1 MDMVGATR
9 DRIREQ
15 ALVLFTDRGY
25 ATASLRE
32 IADRVGITKAS
43 LYYHFPSKQDLLAAV
58 VQPLLTQ
65 WRDIVTDAEACARTP
80 ADVHRILRRCVDT
93 LLAHRAVANL
103 FLRDAAG
110 ILPALAPLIADIV
123 ETNARLRDWLA
134 GPAPSP
140 VARIRAVAVLELL
153 RSALT
158 AGATLGDVPDELVRQ
173 TLLES
178 AELVLAADGPERP
191 EAQRPAA

>member
-1 MDMVGATR
+1 MDIGATR

-15 ALVLFTDRGY
+15 ALALFTDRGY

-43 LYYHFPSKQDLLAAV
+43 LYYHYPSKQDLLVAV
-58 VQPLLTQ
+58 VQPLVDQ
-65 WRDIVTDAEACARTP
+65 WRDIVLAAEQGPHTP
-80 ADVHRILRRCVDT
+80 DDVRRILRCCVDT
-93 LLAHRAVANL
+93 MLAHRAIANL

-110 ILPALAPLIADIV
+110 MLPALAPLIDDLV
-123 ETNARLRDWLA
+123 ETNNRLRDWLA

-153 RSALT
+153 RAALT
-158 AGATLGDVPDELVRQ
+158 AGATLVDVPDDLVRQ

-178 AELVLAADGPERP
+178 AERVLTT
-191 EAQRPAA
+191 RPAA

>member
-9 DRIREQ
+9 DRIREH
-15 ALVLFTDRGY
+15 ALALFTDRGY

-43 LYYHFPSKQDLLAAV
+43 LYYHFPSKQDLLVAV

-65 WRDIVTDAEACARTP
+65 WHDIVTDAEASGRTP

-103 FLRDAAG
+103 FLRDAAA

-134 GPAPSP
+134 GPAPSA

-158 AGATLGDVPDELVRQ
+158 AGATLDDVPDELVRR

-178 AELVLAADGPERP
+178 AELVLAAGRSGTPD
-191 EAQRPAA
+191 QRGHAA